1 MYATQYASP
10 MVLLADARFEVTHKT
25 SNMWGLFVSFDGHAI
40 LSGLWEMGML
50 YLLQTPPE
58 NMFLRLTL

>member
-1 MYATQYASP
+1 ML
-10 MVLLADARFEVTHKT
+10 VVEEARFEVTHET
-25 SNMWGLFVSFDGHAI
+25 SHMWGLCVSFDGHAI

-58 NMFLRLTL
+58 NMFERLTL